1 METIITVA
9 VITLMIVAGMAL
21 IHLLNAQHNER
32 ITAFPYSEAL
42 RGSGRRSCPNRQPTE
57 PTEPPVTTHHEHHTG
72 GRR

>member
-1 METIITVA
+1 MII
-9 VITLMIVAGMAL
+9 LMIVAGVIL
-21 IHLLNAQHNER
+21 IHLLNARHDER
-32 ITAFPYSEAL
+32 IAACPCSAAL